1 MGRKS
6 LLTPEIQQQI
16 VTAIQS
22 GNFQHHACEYAGI
35 HTATYFRWLERGQ
48 AEIDRLEQ
56 DETAEADPVET
67 PYREFCDAIKKAR
80 AVAVVQAVGLIRK
93 AAVDGTWT
101 AAAWYLERSHPKD
114 WGKTD
119 RLEHTGSEGAPIQLN
134 VSVADLESEIKGLLE
149 AKRGTGSIDDDA
161 NGNAR

>member
-1 MGRKS
+1 MGRKTI
-6 LLTPEIQQQI
+6 LTPEIQQLI

-22 GNFQHHACEYAGI
+22 GNFQHHACEFAGI

-48 AEIDRLEQ
+48 VEIDRLDQE
-56 DETAEADPVET
+56 EAVEPIESET

-80 AVAVVQAVGLIRK
+80 ATAVVQAVGLIRK
-93 AAVDGTWT
+93 AAYDGTWT

-119 RLEHTGSEGAPIQLN
+119 RLEHTGREGSPIQLS
-134 VSVADLESEIKGLLE
+134 VSVADLESDIKGLLE
-149 AKRGTGSIDDDA
+149 AKRGTGPSDDDS
-161 NGNAR
+161 NGNAG